1 MKTWLRRFVS
11 AKVCR
16 GVLVGLL
23 GVGLAPF
30 AAAQD
35 AGGDFQPAPVDARQ
49 MEGAPDAG
57 ARDGVEQIFEQG
69 MVLYQDGEYQNA
81 INHFDR
87 VLALDPDHEEAE
99 SFREAARNR
108 LGGGQASGGGQQG
121 GDASFEIV
129 DPGDLPRGGE
139 ELPVSPEEQRVQRVN
154 ELLEIGKL
162 YMEHQRYDRAVE
174 YFNQILMIAPDHRE
188 ATDLLHEATLEAGE
202 RSLDRSREET
212 REDVLRIREGMEE
225 SKRLPEGADYR
236 GIKDHR
242 FRVPVVEEEYE
253 EEEAPIDEEVE
264 RVLDSPV
271 SVEFENEHIEVILEF
286 ISEFAGINIVLDHR
300 VVMPEV
306 EDPPEVEGEG
316 GQAQQFQPGPGTGG
330 PGMGGPGMG
339 GPGTQGPGMGG
350 PGMGA
355 PGQQQFGQQQFGQQ
369 QFAQQQ
375 QFGTP
380 TAQAQAQGWATDGM
394 VPYIRLEDVTLR
406 QALRALLRPLNL
418 DFGVQPGF
426 VWVSTHER
434 LRFESF
440 EELETRYYELRN
452 AGAETMFKV
461 VVQNTGGVQ
470 SQFGMGGGGGIGGGG
485 FGGTGG
491 FGGGTGGFGGGTGG
505 FGGGGF
511 GGGTGGFG

>member
-16 GVLVGLL
+16 GVLVVLL

-35 AGGDFQPAPVDARQ
+35 PGGDFQPEPVDARQ

-57 ARDGVEQIFEQG
+57 GRDDVEQIFEQG

-87 VLALDPDHEEAE
+87 VLALDSDHEEAE
-99 SFREAARNR
+99 SFRAAAQNR
-108 LGGGQASGGGQQG
+108 LGGGQASGGGGQQG

-174 YFNQILMIAPDHRE
+174 YFNQVLMIAPDHRE
-188 ATDLLHEATLEAGE
+188 ATDLLHEATLEGGE

-225 SKRLPEGADYR
+225 LKRLPEGADYR

-253 EEEAPIDEEVE
+253 EAEDPIDEEVE

-286 ISEFAGINIVLDHR
+286 VSEFAGINIVLDHR

-306 EDPPEVEGEG
+306 EEPPEVETEGEQ
-316 GQAQQFQPGPGTGG
+316 GQQQFQQQPGMGG
-330 PGMGGPGMG
+330 PGAGGPGMG
-339 GPGTQGPGMGG
+339 GPGTSGPGMGG
-350 PGMGA
+350 

-369 QFAQQQ
+369 QFGQEQ
-375 QFGTP
+375 QFTP
-380 TAQAQAQGWATDGM
+380 TAQAQGYATDGM

-406 QALRALLRPLNL
+406 EALRALLRPLNL
-418 DFGVQPGF
+418 DFGIQPGF

-461 VVQNTGGVQ
+461 IVQNTGGMQ
-470 SQFGMGGGGGIGGGG
+470 SQFGMGGGGIDGGG
-485 FGGTGG
+485 FG
-491 FGGGTGGFGGGTGG
+491 
-505 FGGGGF
+505 
-511 GGGTGGFG
+511 